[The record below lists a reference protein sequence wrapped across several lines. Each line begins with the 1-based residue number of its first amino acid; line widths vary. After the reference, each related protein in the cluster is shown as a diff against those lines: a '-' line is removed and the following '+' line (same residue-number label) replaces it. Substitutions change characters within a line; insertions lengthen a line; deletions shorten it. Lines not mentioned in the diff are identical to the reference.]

1 LASALGD
8 EIRSVFRTGAAFLT
22 KRGFDAEVVLDP
34 EPDLPIAF
42 VVVNR
47 LNAAR
52 KRIALDFT

>member
-1 LASALGD
+1 LGD